1 MNGKSIVV
9 VLTVAVGA
17 VVLASLGLSLLTPGN
32 RIEFLGIN
40 LASEDG
46 RFIPP
51 ATGGLALAVGIV
63 WLLAKSK
70 RAG

>member
-17 VVLASLGLSLLTPGN
+17 VVLASLGLSLLTPGKPV
-32 RIEFLGIN
+32 EFFGMNI
-40 LASEDG
+40 ASGDG
-46 RFIPP
+46 QFIPP
-51 ATGGLALAVGIV
+51 AAGGLALAVGIV